1 MLPLTLAPLC
11 FSGTSITCACSR
23 CDSDQMHAWPP
34 PPHLRITTRRTTR
47 RTHVATQARRREA
60 AWRLPCA
67 DARAWA
73 KARAWGA
80 ARARITTLACL
91 HVCDRHARPCAVK
104 ITWVAEAAA
113 LVPFQAEGNLYT
125 GPALARRRCM
135 ASGKRTSVMHRSANP
150 LSHALQLSDR
160 RQCAFLHTRNGP
172 HARRA
177 ESMQRAPCPTDL
189 QESTRR

>member
-1 MLPLTLAPLC
+1 MARRSPAP
-11 FSGTSITCACSR
+11 AH
-23 CDSDQMHAWPP
+23 D
-34 PPHLRITTRRTTR
+34 
-47 RTHVATQARRREA
+47 ATQIRCMHGLHHLTFALLRA
-60 AWRLPCA
+60 ALR
-67 DARAWA
+67 
-73 KARAWGA
+73 A
-80 ARARITTLACL
+80 ARMLQHKLAGGRLRGVCRVRMRARGRKHA
-91 HVCDRHARPCAVK
+91 HGARHARALRRLRVSTCATVMRGRGAVK